1 MPSVPVSNAGA
12 ALGICG
18 LDPDSG
24 DGYAIGLANVMGIT
38 TAGTTTVDNQQGAFF
53 GFNVV
58 TLGASATMVAYDI
71 TGTSTLALIG
81 TNTAT
86 AIGPQG
92 YPGPPGLAVRYAG
105 SLVVVLGGTVG
116 QINPLWD

>member
-1 MPSVPVSNAGA
+1 MPQIPISNLGA
-12 ALGICG
+12 ALGVCG

-24 DGYAIGLANVMGIT
+24 DPYAIGLSNVMAIT
-38 TAGTTTVDNQQGAFF
+38 TAGTTTVDTAQGAFF

-58 TLGASATMVAYDI
+58 SVGTSATMVAYDI
-71 TGTSTLALIG
+71 NGTSTLTLIG

-92 YPGPPGLAVRYAG
+92 YPGPPGLAVRYGG
-105 SLVVVLGGTVG
+105 SLVVVTGGTVG

>member
-1 MPSVPVSNAGA
+1 MPQVPVSNAGA
-12 ALGICG
+12 AVGVCG

-24 DGYAIGLANVMGIT
+24 DPYAIGLSNVMAIT

-58 TLGASATMVAYDI
+58 ILGTGATMSAFDI
-71 TGTSTLALIG
+71 NGTNTLALVG

-92 YPGPPGLAVRYAG
+92 YPGPPGLAVRYG
-105 SLVVVLGGTVG
+105 GNLVVVTGGTVG

>member
-1 MPSVPVSNAGA
+1 MPQVPISNAGA
-12 ALGICG
+12 ALGVCG

-24 DGYAIGLANVMGIT
+24 DGYAIGLSNVMAIT
-38 TAGTTTVDNQQGAFF
+38 TAGTTTIDNQQGAFF

-58 TLGASATMVAYDI
+58 TLGTNATMSAFDI
-71 TGTSTLALIG
+71 GTSTLTLVG
-81 TNTAT
+81 TTTAT
-86 AIGPQG
+86 AVGPQG
-92 YPGPPGLAVRYAG
+92 YPGPPGLAVRYTN